1 MADSARAGVHDG
13 APKAPPHAGRKRTQ
27 KSGGKGEKKKNGVG
41 KRKARRTWTG
51 DEDRMICKLVEKH
64 GTKNWTAVSQAL
76 ESSQVKSKRTGKQC
90 RERWHNHL
98 DPHINKSPWT
108 ESEEKILHEAH
119 SRLGNS
125 WCEIAS
131 LLPGRTDN
139 AIKNHWYSIMRR
151 TVRKLNR
158 VANLGRAKKP
168 QRRSRKPG
176 RARQRKAATLHEMK
190 DYVGAASAVIEDLQ
204 SQGKHIKDA
213 PNTNDIGAFMAFVEK
228 QGDTFRD
235 LLREKLDEK
244 KIRPLISTVRHSDS
258 EIEEEE
264 EGEESGSDP
273 STLRGKKPEK
283 NKDEDRLSRRGGKK
297 GPVSKRKRNGDE
309 ASPPAGTNRKRVKAK
324 GSDSNGGSGGRNASC
339 GYLDEKGDGGAM
351 SAKVKAGK
359 KNKGKRVP
367 KLRVQID
374 NNNATTP
381 GSTPKGDQLPIGLK
395 FDPSVAS
402 SSNADQLYR
411 HSKAL
416 ASNIDNSVRSR
427 ILRRRSP
434 RLHGGPQEDTPMGSF
449 PRSTTSL
456 SGSDM
461 YAMKRKSAF
470 AAKPP
475 NWTTGVSPVG
485 MSGTLPLES
494 PFSLNAQDN
503 MTSDHLGVV
512 VPTSNITRPESTLY
526 ASSLSFDFEDAV
538 KQGFKN

>member
-1 MADSARAGVHDG
+1 
-13 APKAPPHAGRKRTQ
+13 
-27 KSGGKGEKKKNGVG
+27 
-41 KRKARRTWTG
+41 
-51 DEDRMICKLVEKH
+51 MICKLVEKH

-244 KIRPLISTVRHSDS
+244 RY
-258 EIEEEE
+258 
-264 EGEESGSDP
+264 
-273 STLRGKKPEK
+273 
-283 NKDEDRLSRRGGKK
+283 DR
-297 GPVSKRKRNGDE
+297 
-309 ASPPAGTNRKRVKAK
+309 
-324 GSDSNGGSGGRNASC
+324 
-339 GYLDEKGDGGAM
+339 
-351 SAKVKAGK
+351 
-359 KNKGKRVP
+359 
-367 KLRVQID
+367 
-374 NNNATTP
+374 
-381 GSTPKGDQLPIGLK
+381 
-395 FDPSVAS
+395 
-402 SSNADQLYR
+402 
-411 HSKAL
+411 
-416 ASNIDNSVRSR
+416 
-427 ILRRRSP
+427 
-434 RLHGGPQEDTPMGSF
+434 
-449 PRSTTSL
+449 
-456 SGSDM
+456 
-461 YAMKRKSAF
+461 
-470 AAKPP
+470 
-475 NWTTGVSPVG
+475 
-485 MSGTLPLES
+485 
-494 PFSLNAQDN
+494 
-503 MTSDHLGVV
+503 
-512 VPTSNITRPESTLY
+512 
-526 ASSLSFDFEDAV
+526 
-538 KQGFKN
+538 

>member
-13 APKAPPHAGRKRTQ
+13 APKAPPHAGSKRTQ

-119 SRLGNS
+119 SRLGNA

-264 EGEESGSDP
+264 EGEES
-273 STLRGKKPEK
+273 RAIVNAARQEAKK
-283 NKDEDRLSRRGGKK
+283 
-297 GPVSKRKRNGDE
+297 
-309 ASPPAGTNRKRVKAK
+309 
-324 GSDSNGGSGGRNASC
+324 
-339 GYLDEKGDGGAM
+339 
-351 SAKVKAGK
+351 
-359 KNKGKRVP
+359 
-367 KLRVQID
+367 
-374 NNNATTP
+374 
-381 GSTPKGDQLPIGLK
+381 
-395 FDPSVAS
+395 
-402 SSNADQLYR
+402 
-411 HSKAL
+411 
-416 ASNIDNSVRSR
+416 
-427 ILRRRSP
+427 
-434 RLHGGPQEDTPMGSF
+434 
-449 PRSTTSL
+449 
-456 SGSDM
+456 
-461 YAMKRKSAF
+461 
-470 AAKPP
+470 
-475 NWTTGVSPVG
+475 
-485 MSGTLPLES
+485 
-494 PFSLNAQDN
+494 
-503 MTSDHLGVV
+503 
-512 VPTSNITRPESTLY
+512 
-526 ASSLSFDFEDAV
+526 
-538 KQGFKN
+538 